1 MKLTKLYTI
10 FNLIIAIINSIGK
23 KWNNEL
29 NQIWKEQLNKWW
41 KHLYI
46 YIIIDLILLLAYLM
60 YLIIYLVGTGVPFEE
75 IWRIIIISK

>member
-1 MKLTKLYTI
+1 MELTKLYTI

-29 NQIWKEQLNKWW
+29 NQIWKEQFNKWW

-46 YIIIDLILLLAYLM
+46 YIIIDLIFSLAYLI
-60 YLIIYLVGTGVPFEE
+60 YLIIYLVGTGVPFEKL
-75 IWRIIIISK
+75 WRVIITHR

>member
-1 MKLTKLYTI
+1 MELTKLYTI

-29 NQIWKEQLNKWW
+29 NQIWKEQFNKWW

-46 YIIIDLILLLAYLM
+46 YIIIDLILSLAYLM

-75 IWRIIIISK
+75 LWRVIIAQR

>member
-23 KWNNEL
+23 RWNNEL
-29 NQIWKEQLNKWW
+29 NQIWKEQFNKWW

-46 YIIIDLILLLAYLM
+46 YIIIDLILSIANLM